1 MTAADTV
8 RIGRLDRPTDGAP
21 SDAAARSGA
30 DAVLA
35 ALPDGRK
42 PCFAPVPAG
51 PRSSG
56 GQWQRLSVARGLY
69 RDAPLVIADE
79 PTAAMDARA
88 EHAVFTAL
96 RGLGGGERITVLVTH
111 RLANVRHADQIVVL
125 EDGRVTELRHA
136 RGADRPRR
144 HLPRAVLAA
153 SARVRDGPTV
163 LAR

>member
-1 MTAADTV
+1 M
-8 RIGRLDRPTDGAP
+8 RIGRLDRPDPGDAAFA
-21 SDAAARSGA
+21 DAAARAPAPTPCSPTLPEGCR
-30 DAVLA
+30 DHAV
-35 ALPDGRK
+35 
-42 PCFAPVPAG
+42 APVPEG
-51 PRSSG
+51 PGPSG

-125 EDGRVTELRHA
+125 EEGGSSSWA
-136 RGADRPRR
+136 RTR
-144 HLPRAVLAA
+144 
-153 SARVRDGPTV
+153 S
-163 LAR
+163 